1 MTGTFTRRTFGKLAL
16 AVAVKINSRVNG
28 VTIGAQTYSFRDR
41 PLEACI
47 AGMKEVGL
55 GEAELW
61 NGHVEPK
68 DPDELKAWRS
78 NPPLDELRRV
88 RQKFDNA
95 GIELYAFNY
104 NFVESF
110 TDEELARGFDMAK
123 VLGVRYITSSSNVST
138 ARRLDPLARQ
148 NQIYVAMHNHSNL
161 KPNEF
166 ARPEDFLEAMRGK
179 SKYIAINLDIGHFTA
194 AGYDPVSFIEEHHD
208 RIITLHI
215 KDRKTN
221 QGDNMPF
228 GQGDTRIRDVLQL
241 LKTKRYPIPANIEYE
256 YKGGDTVEEMKRCFG
271 YCKAALA

>member
-1 MTGTFTRRTFGKLAL
+1 MTGMFTRRMFGKLAL
-16 AVAVKINSRVNG
+16 AAVAKINSKIDG

-41 PLEACI
+41 SLDACI

-61 NGHVEPK
+61 EGHILPK
-68 DPDELKAWRS
+68 DPKELKTWRS
-78 NPPLDELRRV
+78 NPPLDALRRV
-88 RQKFDNA
+88 RQNFDNA

-123 VLGVRYITSSSNVST
+123 ALGVRYITASSNIST
-138 ARRLDPLARQ
+138 AWRLDPLARQ

-194 AGYDPVSFIEEHHD
+194 AGYDPVSFLEEHHD
-208 RIITLHI
+208 RIVTLHI
-215 KDRKTN
+215 KDRKKN

-241 LKTKRYPIPANIEYE
+241 LKTKRYAIPANIEYE
-256 YKGGDTVEEMKRCFG
+256 YHGGDTVEEVKRCFA